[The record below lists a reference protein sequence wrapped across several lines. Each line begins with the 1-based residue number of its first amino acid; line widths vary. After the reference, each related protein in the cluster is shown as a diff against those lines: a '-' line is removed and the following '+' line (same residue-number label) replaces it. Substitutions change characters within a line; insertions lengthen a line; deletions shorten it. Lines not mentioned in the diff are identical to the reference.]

1 MARYFNFLINFRLF
15 LRICCFWPRNLSS
28 ACYAVCCF
36 SLLIS
41 HPSRSKQRAALSQL
55 GSTASFT
62 QWKAFF
68 YSSHSRQV
76 LLKSS
81 CWVSFSS
88 TVTVGLDL
96 NVQRCQWYFSLYSLL
111 HKWKLNT
118 VILLNSIIWCLRDC
132 ACILMLT
139 RYVWSFHLIKLMSYL
154 TVWLAP
160 KFKYFKKT
168 FHTYYISEGRLPHSQ
183 LASQAWI

>member
-1 MARYFNFLINFRLF
+1 MRFAVSHCSSLTPVGQSRGLP
-15 LRICCFWPRNLSS
+15 CLS
-28 ACYAVCCF
+28 
-36 SLLIS
+36 L
-41 HPSRSKQRAALSQL
+41 
-55 GSTASFT
+55 
-62 QWKAFF
+62 
-68 YSSHSRQV
+68 V
-76 LLKSS
+76 LLQASSNEKHFFILPTLPLSS

-96 NVQRCQWYFSLYSLL
+96 NVQRCQWYFSLYLLL

-154 TVWLAP
+154 IVWLAP

>member
-1 MARYFNFLINFRLF
+1 MPRYFNFLLNFRLF
-15 LRICCFWPRNLSS
+15 FRICSFWPRNLSS
-28 ACYAVCCF
+28 TCYAVCCF

-55 GSTASFT
+55 LLQASSN
-62 QWKAFF
+62 KKDFF
-68 YSSHSRQV
+68 YSSHSHQV

-88 TVTVGLDL
+88 TLTVGLDL

-118 VILLNSIIWCLRDC
+118 VILLNSIIWCLRWLCLHLDAYQVRLKLSFNQTHVIFNC
-132 ACILMLT
+132 LT
-139 RYVWSFHLIKLMSYL
+139 CTKV
-154 TVWLAP
+154 
-160 KFKYFKKT
+160 
-168 FHTYYISEGRLPHSQ
+168 
-183 LASQAWI
+183 

>member
-1 MARYFNFLINFRLF
+1 MPRYFNFLLKFRLF
-15 LRICCFWPRNLSS
+15 FKDLLFLACRALVMRFAVSHCSSLTPVGQSRGLPCLSL
-28 ACYAVCCF
+28 V
-36 SLLIS
+36 LL
-41 HPSRSKQRAALSQL
+41 Q
-55 GSTASFT
+55 ASSN
-62 QWKAFF
+62 KKHFF

-96 NVQRCQWYFSLYSLL
+96 NVQRCQWYLSLYSLL

-154 TVWLAP
+154 IVWLAP
-160 KFKYFKKT
+160 KFKYFKKRVRV
-168 FHTYYISEGRLPHSQ
+168 SSQ